1 MRLITKISLW
11 NILIAVLIFLIGGY
25 ATYVIYKDGIIKTRD
40 RDLNH
45 QLGETIRRLETGV
58 PPPQQPPPDS
68 RDRRGR
74 PDERMRSIT
83 PIPPGEQIIIG
94 ETFSDTLIFHQPTN
108 KLQPH
113 RKLTA
118 IRNINGQNFKIEL
131 TILAY
136 EDNDVIKTVVMSMSI
151 LFIALIIVI
160 ITSNY
165 FISKKSF
172 KPFYKT
178 LEKAKEFDIK
188 DQREIKFGSSGIKE
202 FDELNE
208 QLERLTSYAQ
218 TEYKTLKEFS
228 ENASHEIQTPLAII
242 KTKLDLLIQT
252 ESLTE
257 NQRELVMQSYKAV
270 EKLSKLGNALTL
282 LAKIENNEFANTESI
297 NLKSFIEEH
306 VKNFKEIFEL
316 REISLTENL
325 SDKMITANKILVDIL
340 ITNLFQNAI
349 RHNIKNG
356 SINIILTDKFLEIS
370 NTGSNEGLNVNE
382 IFKRFY
388 KKSADK
394 NSTGLGL
401 SIINKICEYY
411 KYTKTYSFKDSI
423 HSFKIQF

>member
-58 PPPQQPPPDS
+58 PPPQQPPLDS
-68 RDRRGR
+68 QDRRGR

-83 PIPPGEQIIIG
+83 PIPPNENVVIG
-94 ETFSDTLIFHQPTN
+94 ETFSDTLVFHQPTN

-113 RKLTA
+113 RKLTS

-151 LFIALIIVI
+151 LFVALIIVI

-188 DQREIKFGSSGIKE
+188 NQHEIKFGSSGIKE

-208 QLERLTSYAQ
+208 QLERLTAYAQ

-242 KTKLDLLIQT
+242 KSKLDLLIQS

-257 NQRELVMQSYKAV
+257 SQRELVMQSFKAV

-282 LAKIENNEFANTESI
+282 LAKIDNNEFRNTENI
-297 NLKSFIEEH
+297 NLKNFINEH
-306 VKNFKEIFEL
+306 ISNFKEILEL
-316 REISLTENL
+316 RQIYLAEDL
-325 SDKMITANKILVDIL
+325 SEKNVIANKTLIDIL
-340 ITNLFQNAI
+340 ITNLLQNAI
-349 RHNIKNG
+349 RHNTQNG
-356 SINIILTDKFLEIS
+356 TINIVLTDKFLEIS
-370 NTGSNEGLNVNE
+370 NTGKNEALNENK

-394 NSTGLGL
+394 DSSGLGL

-411 KYTKTYSFKDSI
+411 KYTITYSFKDSV
-423 HSFKIQF
+423 HSFKIEF